1 MDADERAELLRVVR
15 LLCGLAKDVSPDD
28 LAERIVNEIDATG
41 WNVTRPIRLKPEET
55 EKTKH

>member
-1 MDADERAELLRVVR
+1 M
-15 LLCGLAKDVSPDD
+15 LCGLAKDVSPDD